1 MTTYLIR
8 RSLQGLLVLIFTSAI
23 IYGLLNLSPGGPMA
37 DVLQKPY
44 RSVAD
49 RNVAIAAAIKRYG
62 LDKDVVTRYLFW
74 LYNWDP
80 IDSANPEYLTNTLK
94 SDQSELPNANG
105 SRLTQLQ
112 SDVATLPA
120 QIAKASKDL
129 AACQNIFD
137 FNNLGT
143 CLSVPRNGGILTGN
157 WGVSWKVATGTPV
170 LDLIF
175 GRGAYTDA
183 ATGQYHESERWRSPL
198 ANTIVLMGLS
208 VLLSLLIAFPI
219 GVYSAVKQYS
229 VADYAVTLFSFFGIS
244 MPTFW
249 FGLILYLLLGLQ
261 FKEWHDAGATW
272 LPYLPTGGVVDDV
285 SNTSQYADIG
295 IRIKHLIMPVIVL
308 SLASVAGWSRFLRA
322 SMLEVLRQDYVRTA
336 WAKGLRQRTVILKHA
351 LRNALIPQVTLIAL
365 AIPALF
371 GGAIITERIFNYGG
385 MGTLYFHSVSSDDW
399 PLMMA
404 ILIISSFLVVV
415 CNMLADIAYA
425 LVDPRIR
432 YS

>member
-23 IYGLLNLSPGGPMA
+23 IYALLNLSPGGPMA

-44 RSVAD
+44 RSVAE
-49 RNVAIAAAIKRYG
+49 RTVAINAAIKRYG
-62 LDKDVVTRYLFW
+62 LDKDVATRYLFW

-80 IDSANPEYLTNTLK
+80 IDSSNPEYLTNTLNADK
-94 SDQSELPNANG
+94 QELPNANG
-105 SRLTQLQ
+105 SRQQQLQ
-112 SDVATLPA
+112 SDIATLPA

-137 FNNLGT
+137 FSNIGT

-157 WGVSWKVATGTPV
+157 WGLSWKIATGSPV

-175 GRGAYTDA
+175 GRGAYTDPS
-183 ATGQYHESERWRSPL
+183 TGQYHESERWRSPL

-285 SNTSQYADIG
+285 SNAAQYSDIG
-295 IRIKHLIMPVIVL
+295 IRVKHLVMPVIVL

-385 MGTLYFHSVSSDDW
+385 MGTLYFHSVASNDW
-399 PLMMA
+399 PVMMA
-404 ILIISSFLVVV
+404 ILIITSFLVVV